1 MYDVQLEE
9 WMISPF
15 KKPFSELP
23 GNEEFNNHVSMVRIR
38 SEHAIGFL
46 KGRFHS
52 LKGLRMHIKDEKT
65 HKFATYWVAA
75 CVGVHSFAMQCEE
88 EERGPVS
95 DDEAVMA
102 DPFIDEGLS
111 SSSDSEGNSRQ
122 VPANIPVH
130 AGKAKR
136 EQLKRR
142 LFKAKERRSRH
153 RIQRRQQEFGMG
165 SDSGEE

>member
-1 MYDVQLEE
+1 
-9 WMISPF
+9 MISPY
-15 KKPFSELP
+15 KKPFSLLE

-52 LKGLRMHIKDEKT
+52 LKGLRVSIKDERT

-75 CVGVHSFAMQCEE
+75 CIAVHSFAMQRED
-88 EERGPVS
+88 EERGPEG
-95 DDEAVMA
+95 DEEDVMA
-102 DPFIDEGLS
+102 DPFIAEGLS
-111 SSSDSEGNSRQ
+111 SSSDSEGDGALAAGD
-122 VPANIPVH
+122 VPLH

-136 EQLKRR
+136 EDLKRR
-142 LFKAKERRSRH
+142 LFKAKERRKRH
-153 RIQRRQQEFGMG
+153 RARRRRQELGMG